1 MISFFVFNHLY
12 FLSFVCIKKEFGS
25 IDHSISFLIWSSRF
39 GLMIVLLRLFVFYP
53 FLHYITLQTF
63 AEFAVLDRSYSIE
76 TLEEG
81 KFKAYIENVV
91 SELHE
96 HTPGGSYMGFN
107 FGTGE
112 SKQSQLGRIL
122 REHKITVKDY
132 SRHYEG
138 CPILPMETLNNLLK
152 SSESWLARDC
162 HFLLMHAEQ
171 GGWPILAFVL
181 SALLIYLK
189 HYSDEQKTLEMVYKQ
204 APPQLLELFSPLD
217 PMPSQLRYLQY
228 ISRRNLSLEWPP
240 IDRAVTLDRLIV
252 RIIPDSDS
260 LGGLRPMFR
269 IYGQDPLT
277 PNTSNSKLL
286 FSTPK
291 DKKAVRLYRKVPFL

>member
-1 MISFFVFNHLY
+1 MKLLPFMITLLHLFFFT
-12 FLSFVCIKKEFGS
+12 
-25 IDHSISFLIWSSRF
+25 
-39 GLMIVLLRLFVFYP
+39 P
-53 FLHYITLQTF
+53 FLHYTTLQAF
-63 AEFAVLDRSYSIE
+63 MAFAVLDRSYSIE

-81 KFKAYIENVV
+81 KFRAYIENIV

-96 HTPGGSYMGFN
+96 HTPGGSYTGFN

-112 SKQSQLGRIL
+112 SKQSQISRIL
-122 REHKITVKDY
+122 NEHEISMKDY
-132 SRHYEG
+132 ARHYEG
-138 CPILPMETLNNLLK
+138 CPILPMETLHNLLK
-152 SSESWLARDC
+152 SSERWLARDR

-171 GGWPILAFVL
+171 GGWPILVFVL

-228 ISRRNLSLEWPP
+228 ISRMPLSLKWPP

-252 RIIPDSDS
+252 RIIPDSDG
-260 LGGLRPMFR
+260 LGGMRPMFR

-277 PNTSNSKLL
+277 PNDSNSKLI

-291 DKKAVRLYRKVPFL
+291 DKKTVRLYKKVPFL